1 MTRSAD
7 ARLGAY
13 AVLAAV
19 ALVAALGLRRTEL
32 AALAAPFAL
41 LVALGVRSSPPV
53 LKAWVEV
60 ERERAV
66 EGDEIDVRLTV
77 RTESP
82 VDRLEIGL
90 ALPDGV
96 ELAEGTNPV
105 AIRLAAE
112 EERELE
118 LRLRC
123 VRWSAVELGDV
134 WVRARDRLGVVR
146 HEGRI
151 ERRRPLR
158 IYPTPERLRRL
169 VAPAHTQAA
178 TGSEVARVRGEGLEF
193 ADTRP
198 FVAGDRVRSI
208 NWRATARRGS
218 LVVNERH
225 PERNADV
232 VIFLDSLA
240 EARAAAEGTLE
251 QAVRTAATLATRF
264 LERRDRVGLV
274 AFGGILRWLEPGGG
288 LVQQYR
294 LVDALLE
301 TGVEFSYAWKD
312 VNVIPAR
319 TLPPRS
325 LVIAVTPL
333 LDERSLA
340 ALADLRGRGHDL
352 VVLEISPEPYLEP
365 GDDPGDEVALRLWRL
380 QRAELRAGFER
391 LGAAVATI
399 GDETTIEEALEGV
412 RAYRR
417 HARLVR
423 R

>member
-13 AVLAAV
+13 ALLSAA

-32 AALAAPFAL
+32 AALAAPFAV
-41 LVALGVRSSPPV
+41 LVALGVRSTPPV
-53 LKAWVEV
+53 LRAWVDLD
-60 ERERAV
+60 RERAV
-66 EGDEIDVRLTV
+66 EGDEIEARLTV
-77 RTESP
+77 RAESA
-82 VDRLEIGL
+82 VDRLEIGVG
-90 ALPDGV
+90 LPEGI

-105 AIRLAAE
+105 ALRLAAD

-123 VRWSAVELGDV
+123 VRWSTVDV
-134 WVRARDRLGVVR
+134 GEVWLRARDRVGLVR

-151 ERRRPLR
+151 DRRRPLR
-158 IYPTPERLRRL
+158 IYPAPERLRRL
-169 VAPAHTQAA
+169 VTPAHTQAA

-198 FVAGDRVRSI
+198 FVPGDLVRSI

-240 EARAAAEGTLE
+240 EARASAQGTLE

-319 TLPPRS
+319 TLPGRA

-365 GDDPGDEVALRLWRL
+365 GDDPGDAVALRLWRL
-380 QRAELRAGFER
+380 QRDELRAGFER

-417 HARLVR
+417 HARLVQR
-423 R
+423 